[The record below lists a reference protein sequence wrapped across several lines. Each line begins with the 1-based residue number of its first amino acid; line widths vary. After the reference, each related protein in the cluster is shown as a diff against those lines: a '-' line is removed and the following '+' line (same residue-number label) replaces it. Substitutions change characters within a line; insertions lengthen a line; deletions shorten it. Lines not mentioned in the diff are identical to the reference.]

1 MRPVKEL
8 KGFKKVALNP
18 GEEKEVNF
26 EITEDMLA
34 FYGPDLVKK
43 AEKGDF
49 KVFIA
54 ATASVRT
61 AFLSD
66 LCNGLK
72 HKLNV
77 FQVK

>member
-1 MRPVKEL
+1 MYGSAVRPVKEL

-49 KVFIA
+49 KVFIGGDSECA
-54 ATASVRT
+54 DSVSFR
-61 AFLSD
+61 L
-66 LCNGLK
+66 
-72 HKLNV
+72 V
-77 FQVK
+77 